1 MTVETLAVAARRSVR
16 THSLRRML
24 SSGNVIFIGAVL
36 AALVVG
42 RLSVGHPATA
52 AAFVGAIGIVLLVA
66 SSIAALPAVLVLTMY
81 AEGLSLGGIQIG
93 RLVGLLAFAALLYYL
108 LAGGRADLR
117 PNLLIAAACA
127 YGFWILVS
135 VYWAS
140 DDGFVYST
148 FFKWGLSFAFMLA
161 FAVLV
166 REERHLRMLLAAF
179 VSAAAAFGVVAVIEY
194 LSSSGDARAV
204 GLVGDPNQFATYQAL
219 ALPAA
224 LVLARLERR
233 PHLRLGYYV
242 AVAFIV
248 VSVGASFSRG
258 GLIALVVVALASLL
272 VPWRAF
278 FRRPG
283 DKVVYAVALGFA
295 GWLVAA
301 LGSTAYLE
309 RIQSIFHGGDRGAGR
324 TDLWA
329 AAWNGYTHHPG
340 LGLGAGGFQA
350 HSLELLQ
357 STPGVNTAAS
367 YVQAGRPVHNAYLE
381 TLTDLG
387 PAGLSI
393 YSLITALTA
402 VYIIRAVRRFRA
414 SEDVTLQ
421 GIALAL
427 LVALAGLTVS
437 SVFLSNELG
446 RAVWMFVGLALALD
460 RMSSKQ
466 FGRVVESR
474 ARAAGS
480 HPRAGRA
487 LGTAGPGQGIA

>member
-1 MTVETLAVAARRSVR
+1 MTVETLAVAARRHVGN
-16 THSLRRML
+16 HSLRGTL
-24 SSGNVIFIGAVL
+24 SSGKVISIGAVL
-36 AALVVG
+36 AALLVG

-52 AAFVGAIGIVLLVA
+52 AALVGAIGIVLLVA
-66 SSIAALPAVLVLTMY
+66 SSIAALPAVLVLTIY

-93 RLVGLLAFAALLYYL
+93 RLVGVLAFAALLYYL

-117 PNLLIAAACA
+117 PSLLMAAASA

-135 VYWAS
+135 VYWAT
-140 DDGFVYST
+140 DDGFVYTT
-148 FFKWGLSFAFMLA
+148 FFEWALSFAFMLA

-179 VSAAAAFGVVAVIEY
+179 VIAAAVFGVVAVTEY
-194 LSSSGDARAV
+194 LNSAAGTRAV

-224 LVLARLERR
+224 LVLARLEPR
-233 PHLRLGYYV
+233 PHLRLAYHV
-242 AVAFIV
+242 AVAIIV

-258 GLIALVVVALASLL
+258 GLIVLVVIALASLV

-283 DKVVYAVALGFA
+283 DKVVYIVALGFA

-301 LGSTAYLE
+301 LGSTAYLA

-329 AAWNGYTHHPG
+329 AAWNGYSHHPG

-350 HSLELLQ
+350 HSLGLLQ

-387 PAGLSI
+387 PTGLLI
-393 YSLITALTA
+393 YTLITALTFL
-402 VYIIRAVRRFRA
+402 YIIRAVRRFRA
-414 SEDVTLQ
+414 PEDVILQ

-427 LVALAGLTVS
+427 LIALAGLTVS

-446 RAVWMFVGLALALD
+446 RGVWMFVGLALAMD

-466 FGRVVESR
+466 LTRDAESR
-474 ARAAGS
+474 APADYARAHRGLDVGGPS
-480 HPRAGRA
+480 H
-487 LGTAGPGQGIA
+487 GIT